1 MWNFQSYLLNSLLSN
16 MTREARV
23 NHPYLNTFTY
33 IPPALPTQ
41 PLQLMNHDYFPQ
53 HAHHSALVPANPL
66 LNVEVPKW
74 LRVYMS
80 SSTEKD
86 HIIKWNMFQV
96 HQLECYDNMINKLV
110 KEELQ
115 KIYVKYELQRWVV
128 KLFII
133 SNFSLS
139 NFYHFRNA
147 IHMEIERRKQEQ
159 RYNQPHVM
167 YLDKLNTDSS
177 V

>member
-1 MWNFQSYLLNSLLSN
+1 MSILINIIQHFSN

-23 NHPYLNTFTY
+23 HHPYLTTFTY
-33 IPPALPTQ
+33 IPPAIPTQ
-41 PLQLMNHDYFPQ
+41 QPPPLINHHEYFPP

-110 KEELQ
+110 KEELH
-115 KIYVKYELQRWVV
+115 KIYVKYELLR
-128 KLFII
+128 
-133 SNFSLS
+133 
-139 NFYHFRNA
+139 
-147 IHMEIERRKQEQ
+147 
-159 RYNQPHVM
+159 
-167 YLDKLNTDSS
+167 
-177 V
+177 